1 MGLEENLKIHP
12 KLKIVLKASILTT
25 VILTSYFIGYG
36 ISFLLH
42 LPNNYIS
49 GMWCAATAV
58 VVFDDLPL
66 NAKTLMKDRTL
77 GSFVG
82 TVVAATCISLIGHL
96 VLSVTISLLV
106 VCSFIIFFKLDGT
119 LKIACITVMIVGV
132 TTHGYADKDILLFA
146 AIRFF
151 ESVIGGA
158 ISLFATIF
166 IDKLKIKL
174 SS

>member
-1 MGLEENLKIHP
+1 MGLEETLTKHP
-12 KLKIVLKASILTT
+12 KLRIIIKASILTA
-25 VILTSYFIGYG
+25 VILISYYIGYG

-77 GSFVG
+77 GSLVG
-82 TVVAATCISLIGHL
+82 TVVAAVCISLIGHL
-96 VLSVTISLLV
+96 ILSVTISLLV
-106 VCSFIIFFKLDGT
+106 VCSFIIFFKWDGT

-132 TTHGYADKDILLFA
+132 TTHGYTDQDIIFFA

-151 ESVIGGA
+151 ESVLGGTV
-158 ISLFATIF
+158 SLLATIL

-174 SS
+174 SN